1 MAGGPIAK
9 VAAYPVPSAAVG
21 HAYTN
26 EHYDQHHHHQK
37 QQHLDYTPTSVHKTV
52 EHAVPVKST
61 FYTSAAPSTPVHH
74 YSAGEKHIHTVP
86 SQTLA
91 IVPAHHK
98 QPAVYES
105 HGHTHESV
113 MRDHDGTVSHYGKT
127 LSTPHSHVHKE
138 DTRIVK
144 DQYYASPV
152 VAHPAPVHHYSVA
165 APVVHH
171 QYKAVAPV
179 AADVH
184 HYSHEAP
191 AAVHQYSNAGHQQHV
206 HEYTQAAAAPVVHH
220 HHQYEE
226 PHHQYSHAAP
236 HQYANSAPVVGHKSV
251 SYSPAEAV
259 AQVSFKSADA
269 HYSW

>member
-1 MAGGPIAK
+1 MSGGPIAK

-26 EHYDQHHHHQK
+26 EHYDQHHHHQ

-61 FYTSAAPSTPVHH
+61 FYTSAAPTPVHH

-152 VAHPAPVHHYSVA
+152 VAHPAPVHHYSTVA

-206 HEYTQAAAAPVVHH
+206 HEYTQAAPAPVVHH

-236 HQYANSAPVVGHKSV
+236 HQYANSAPVVAHKSV